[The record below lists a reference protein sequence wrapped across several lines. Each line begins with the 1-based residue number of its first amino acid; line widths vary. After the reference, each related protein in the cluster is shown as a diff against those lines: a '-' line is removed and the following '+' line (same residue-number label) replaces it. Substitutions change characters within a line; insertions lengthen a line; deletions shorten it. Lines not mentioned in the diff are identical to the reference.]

1 MAIHLI
7 AYVFAIAT
15 GIASSGAIASLW
27 AVATDEAPHFRNLT
41 EGGVF
46 APLRV
51 PVVVFTAPTNLMTEA
66 WRWMG
71 ERTLIGFLMFCGGI
85 TWSFFQGVFI
95 LTQIFG
101 VI

>member
-1 MAIHLI
+1 MTVHHI
-7 AYVFAIAT
+7 AYLFAIAT

-27 AVATDEAPHFRNLT
+27 AVATDEAPHFRHLT
-41 EGGVF
+41 GGDVF

-51 PVVVFTAPTNLMTEA
+51 PVVVLCAPTNLMTEA
-66 WRWMG
+66 WRWMN
-71 ERTLIGFLMFCGGI
+71 ERPSIALLMFCGGI

-101 VI
+101 VT